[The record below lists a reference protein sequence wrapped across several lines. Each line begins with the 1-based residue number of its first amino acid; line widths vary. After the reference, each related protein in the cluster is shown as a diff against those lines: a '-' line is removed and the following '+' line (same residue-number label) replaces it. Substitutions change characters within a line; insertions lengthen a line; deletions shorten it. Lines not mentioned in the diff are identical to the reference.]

1 MRIVLDTNVILR
13 AISTKSA
20 IKNIID
26 SLYEGV
32 YELCFSTEILLEY
45 HEKIS
50 IFYGEKIAESFIS
63 FLLVLP
69 NTQKIEPYFHLE
81 LIKSDYDDN
90 KFVDCA
96 FASNAHYIVTN
107 DRHFRILSKIDFPK
121 ISVITAEDFH
131 ELLKE

>member
-1 MRIVLDTNVILR
+1 MPSMMEFTNYAFRQKYYSNTMKKLV
-13 AISTKSA
+13 
-20 IKNIID
+20 
-26 SLYEGV
+26 
-32 YELCFSTEILLEY
+32 FFM
-45 HEKIS
+45 EK
-50 IFYGEKIAESFIS
+50 KIAESFIS

-69 NTQKIEPYFHLE
+69 NTQKIEPYFYLE